1 MQKCKYLEHNFELC
15 RVFSSRTRSQL
26 LQKRIK
32 VNCEE
37 KDVEKKGQKVGKKSK
52 KCQEKIW
59 NVVKNKWLFPQGN
72 VLCNQVKP

>member
-1 MQKCKYLEHNFELC
+1 MQKCKYLEHYFEFC

-52 KCQEKIW
+52 NVKKKYEMLWKISDCS
-59 NVVKNKWLFPQGN
+59 LREM
-72 VLCNQVKP
+72 CYATR